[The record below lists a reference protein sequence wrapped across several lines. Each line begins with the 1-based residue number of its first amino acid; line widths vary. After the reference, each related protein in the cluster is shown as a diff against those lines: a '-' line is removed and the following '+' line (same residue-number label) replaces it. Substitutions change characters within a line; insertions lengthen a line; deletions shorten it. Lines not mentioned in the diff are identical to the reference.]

1 MYCSTIPSDKYYLGW
16 ICCCFWLLRF
26 IEEKTQYQDSVDI
39 MGDIILFIK
48 SCFSHFTGVLK
59 IGIPYVLVLLGFIV
73 FVIKNNGIVVGDRS
87 MHEASFNMPQVLYMS
102 LFVMFFSSFLL
113 TRYMDVNRIRSII
126 KAISVRKCL
135 LVLFISVLMFFAIYK
150 FTYVHKYLISDN
162 RHYTFYIWRRLIN
175 VHWIARYLLVP
186 VYLFSWII
194 IFNELSG
201 TCSRIWILIFFGCS
215 FASLVPQK
223 LLEFRYFII
232 PYLMFRLH
240 VKSPS
245 YFELFIE
252 FLIYSLVNAITIYLF
267 LYRPFYWPTV
277 NSLQRFMW

>member
-135 LVLFISVLMFFAIYK
+135 LVLFISVLMFFAFISLRM
-150 FTYVHKYLISDN
+150 FTNI
-162 RHYTFYIWRRLIN
+162 
-175 VHWIARYLLVP
+175 
-186 VYLFSWII
+186 
-194 IFNELSG
+194 
-201 TCSRIWILIFFGCS
+201 
-215 FASLVPQK
+215 
-223 LLEFRYFII
+223 
-232 PYLMFRLH
+232 
-240 VKSPS
+240 
-245 YFELFIE
+245 
-252 FLIYSLVNAITIYLF
+252 
-267 LYRPFYWPTV
+267 LYRITGIIRSTYGGDSSMSIGLPATCWYRYT
-277 NSLQRFMW
+277 SSHGL